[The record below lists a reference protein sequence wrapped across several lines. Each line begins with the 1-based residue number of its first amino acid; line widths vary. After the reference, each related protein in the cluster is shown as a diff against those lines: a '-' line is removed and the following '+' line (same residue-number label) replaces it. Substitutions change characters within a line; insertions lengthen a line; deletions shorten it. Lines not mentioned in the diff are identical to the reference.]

1 MMIILSNF
9 VPQRDPQSD
18 PNCILRGQKTDPRRS
33 RRGNGGQ
40 DGFMTPKRKP
50 RDPPGPPKSSKNAY
64 PKRCNSCRKSMKKTL
79 QTYEKTKEIY
89 LKNRYKKLAI
99 VTPPETLKKLA
110 IVPPHTQSICC
121 LDTSP
126 RWGISLGQ
134 PILDPL
140 ATLRGHQAVKG
151 INFVP

>member
-1 MMIILSNF
+1 MIAIVTNF

-40 DGFMTPKRKP
+40 DGLMTPKRKP
-50 RDPPGPPKSSKNAY
+50 RDPPGPSKSSKNAY
-64 PKRCNSCRKSMKKTL
+64 PKRCNSCRKSMKKAL

-99 VTPPETLKKLA
+99 VTPPETLKKLV
-110 IVPPHTQSICC
+110 IIPPTHD
-121 LDTSP
+121 DTIKIDNSDAPQILCTHCFKEGAGGRGRSP
-126 RWGISLGQ
+126 
-134 PILDPL
+134 
-140 ATLRGHQAVKG
+140 
-151 INFVP
+151 